1 MNRKKI
7 VSFKINLLVFSV
19 LSTLNMA
26 TVVQADPSAHIV
38 VQQQQ
43 KNSSV
48 DILNIAAAING
59 YSSNS
64 LTSFDVSEAGLILNN
79 SPDGADTQLSGHID
93 GNSNLSSGA
102 AKEITLEV
110 NAKKAIT
117 LNGPVEVAGTKARV
131 ILSNPAGIICSSC
144 NFLSADRVVL
154 TTGKVN
160 IQNDTVDSYKVEKG
174 NITVKG
180 NATFDKSAQQID
192 LIARNVSIE
201 TPLDAS
207 GINVNVITG
216 ANEVKAQD
224 NTVVAQKPTGVAS
237 KYSLQ
242 IVKNAGVRSSSLKFI
257 GTEANSPLK
266 NNGNVETAG
275 GGIEL
280 IHSGA
285 LDNNKGNFLSEGD
298 IYFAFDKG
306 VTNSTGEIQSTKTIS
321 IETKEAKIDNISGG
335 NISADGN
342 VTINSGE
349 FKNNA
354 SYIASKDKLDIQTNG
369 KPITNTATV
378 GEGVGISATN
388 GIKINSGL
396 FNNKEGQINSKS
408 VIDINTNLK
417 DFNNIDAYIDASGD
431 ISINSGAMNNTHS
444 RLRSVTRVE
453 IDTNGKALKNTGMTA
468 DTASDDSL
476 GILSGLDG
484 MTVNIAGLNN
494 DQGIIA
500 TDGDMNFTNKGD
512 ITNKW
517 GHIKSGGYLTFSSD
531 KIKNLYGGLASKTG
545 ANVTFSQTL
554 DNNFGV
560 FYLEGDSVTISAPYI
575 NNNKGVIKG
584 DAIYFKTDK
593 FNNTSGFVITEQKL
607 EIDTPEMT
615 NNSSLDFK
623 TEMGFYLGQPDQ
635 KGGLISKGEMKLSG
649 NKLVSNKGRI
659 VTENGDMEL
668 KFTSVDN
675 TSGTIASH
683 KNASVVTSTF
693 TNSQGTLFGQDKLTL
708 QTDTLKNNST
718 GSVESNTLKGVIAS
732 SGDTEVTVNRDFEN
746 NGVISGVEHLRVNIN
761 GKYTNASN
769 SIMSGK
775 NSFELGVTG
784 NIINRG
790 ILNSIKDTTISG
802 ENITNEK
809 SGIIVGRESI
819 TIDNKGTFTNK
830 GKVVG
835 PLNK

>member
-160 IQNDTVDSYKVEKG
+160 TQNDTVDSYKVEKG

-321 IETKEAKIDNISGG
+321 IETKEAKVDNISGG

-396 FNNKEGQINSKS
+396 FNNKEGEINSKS

-531 KIKNLYGGLASKTG
+531 KIKNLYGGLA
-545 ANVTFSQTL
+545 L
-554 DNNFGV
+554 RDP
-560 FYLEGDSVTISAPYI
+560 LIISPKR
-575 NNNKGVIKG
+575 NHV
-584 DAIYFKTDK
+584 
-593 FNNTSGFVITEQKL
+593 
-607 EIDTPEMT
+607 
-615 NNSSLDFK
+615 
-623 TEMGFYLGQPDQ
+623 
-635 KGGLISKGEMKLSG
+635 
-649 NKLVSNKGRI
+649 
-659 VTENGDMEL
+659 
-668 KFTSVDN
+668 
-675 TSGTIASH
+675 
-683 KNASVVTSTF
+683 
-693 TNSQGTLFGQDKLTL
+693 
-708 QTDTLKNNST
+708 
-718 GSVESNTLKGVIAS
+718 
-732 SGDTEVTVNRDFEN
+732 
-746 NGVISGVEHLRVNIN
+746 
-761 GKYTNASN
+761 
-769 SIMSGK
+769 
-775 NSFELGVTG
+775 
-784 NIINRG
+784 
-790 ILNSIKDTTISG
+790 
-802 ENITNEK
+802 
-809 SGIIVGRESI
+809 
-819 TIDNKGTFTNK
+819 
-830 GKVVG
+830 
-835 PLNK
+835 

>member
-160 IQNDTVDSYKVEKG
+160 TQNDTVDSYKVEKG

-207 GINVNVITG
+207 GINMNVITG

-321 IETKEAKIDNISGG
+321 IETKEAKVDNISGG

-396 FNNKEGQINSKS
+396 FNNKEGEINSKS

-531 KIKNLYGGLASKTG
+531 KIKNLYGGLA
-545 ANVTFSQTL
+545 L
-554 DNNFGV
+554 RDP
-560 FYLEGDSVTISAPYI
+560 LIISPKR
-575 NNNKGVIKG
+575 NHV
-584 DAIYFKTDK
+584 
-593 FNNTSGFVITEQKL
+593 
-607 EIDTPEMT
+607 
-615 NNSSLDFK
+615 
-623 TEMGFYLGQPDQ
+623 
-635 KGGLISKGEMKLSG
+635 
-649 NKLVSNKGRI
+649 
-659 VTENGDMEL
+659 
-668 KFTSVDN
+668 
-675 TSGTIASH
+675 
-683 KNASVVTSTF
+683 
-693 TNSQGTLFGQDKLTL
+693 
-708 QTDTLKNNST
+708 
-718 GSVESNTLKGVIAS
+718 
-732 SGDTEVTVNRDFEN
+732 
-746 NGVISGVEHLRVNIN
+746 
-761 GKYTNASN
+761 
-769 SIMSGK
+769 
-775 NSFELGVTG
+775 
-784 NIINRG
+784 
-790 ILNSIKDTTISG
+790 
-802 ENITNEK
+802 
-809 SGIIVGRESI
+809 
-819 TIDNKGTFTNK
+819 
-830 GKVVG
+830 
-835 PLNK
+835 